1 MNVKKTI
8 YLVTLPNGSFGS
20 AGQSWKQ
27 LDLDKIRYLLDY
39 DVSIKTILDIQS
51 LDLQSNDIIIYTSSE
66 NEIIRTYLK
75 NNLFHLSCN
84 THLIPS
90 YELLM
95 AHEDKGFQEVIKRR
109 KDFGNLKGQYFFDI
123 EDNSLPFPKVLKTTQ
138 GAGSSGVFLVNK
150 KDDLKKIRSSFFK
163 DDIKRRAINGQRKLK
178 LQSSEYRIY
187 KYTKKKFN
195 LFVEQKFIPDL
206 KHDFKILIF
215 GNRYFVLK
223 RNVKKNDFRAS
234 GSGNFEF
241 VEPPYEVLDFAKEV
255 AKKLGNPYF
264 SLDIAQSEHG
274 CHLIE
279 FQATNFGPYT
289 LLNAPYR
296 YLDKDGKWLKEQ
308 NCKDLEAN
316 YAYALNYYLSKI
328 ND

>member
-1 MNVKKTI
+1 MSVKKTI
-8 YLVTLPNGSFGS
+8 YFLTLPNGSFGS

-27 LDLDKIRYLLDY
+27 LELEKIKSKLNYE
-39 DVSIKTILDIQS
+39 VTIKTILDIQN
-51 LDLQSNDIIIYTSSE
+51 LDIQPNDIIIYTSSE
-66 NEIIRTYLK
+66 NKIIRTYLK

-95 AHEDKGFQEVIKRR
+95 AHEDKGFQEIIKKRR
-109 KDFGNLKGQYFFDI
+109 DFGNLKGQYFFDI
-123 EDNSLPFPKVLKTTQ
+123 DDSSLSFPKVLKTSQ

-150 KDDLKKIRSSFFK
+150 KNDLKKIRDNLFK
-163 DDIKRRAINGQRKLK
+163 DDLKRRAVNGQRRLKLK
-178 LQSSEYRIY
+178 NSEYRIY
-187 KYTKKKFN
+187 KYIKKKFN
-195 LFVEQKFIPDL
+195 LFVEQEFIPDL

-234 GSGNFEF
+234 GSGNFKF

-255 AKKLGNPYF
+255 AKKLDNPYF

-308 NCKDLEAN
+308 NCKELEAN
-316 YAYALNYYLSKI
+316 YAYALNYYLSNI